1 MKWESVKSVIP
12 IPSEL
17 NFEEYAT
24 IDDQLQVTHLM
35 SNSEIT
41 NSIAKTN
48 DDADNSRENNSDDEE
63 SPICLD
69 RSKIGVTILY
79 CASWRLTLMR
89 RIMALCEMVKNSTP
103 ALQIFTAGYGLRN
116 SFAALIIFC
125 RLRIDQMNHFAPRF
139 MSLDKAWFQ
148 ITASLVSKI
157 FFSSQ
162 HEIVVSHEY
171 FGLEVLMILL
181 W

>member
-1 MKWESVKSVIP
+1 
-12 IPSEL
+12 
-17 NFEEYAT
+17 
-24 IDDQLQVTHLM
+24 M

-63 SPICLD
+63 SPVSINEAYNSVQTLRKCWLLY
-69 RSKIGVTILY
+69 VTQ
-79 CASWRLTLMR
+79 
-89 RIMALCEMVKNSTP
+89 MVKNSTP
-103 ALQIFTAGYGLRN
+103 ALQIFTATYGLRN
-116 SFAALIIFC
+116 SFVALIICC

-139 MSLDKAWFQ
+139 MGLDKAWFQ

-162 HEIVVSHEY
+162 QIFVHA
-171 FGLEVLMILL
+171 GMKLL
-181 W
+181 FHMNTLD